1 MKNTKYIAVL
11 FLAVAIGCTTK
22 KKAVTERKCSLF
34 IEKNH
39 SNDYDYDYDYTV
51 IRCDSF
57 QMKSTIKAVFWVDN
71 AKMIVISEKP
81 IIPEI
86 N

>member
-1 MKNTKYIAVL
+1 MKNTKLVAIL
-11 FLAVAIGCTTK
+11 FLTVAIGCTTEK
-22 KKAVTERKCSLF
+22 KEIATERRCSL
-34 IEKNH
+34 ITEKNH
-39 SNDYDYDYDYTV
+39 GNGYDYTR
-51 IRCDSF
+51 ISCDSF
-57 QMKSTIKAVFWVDN
+57 KMQSTRKAVFWVDN